1 MVMFASQLAAGQEA
15 KLDLIQAC
23 HMEEIRY
30 NLAFCV
36 LCNTYP
42 GLVEDAGDLEPALS
56 GLMTGEARVPMAAA
70 GRKASPVLAAPLAAK
85 HSKHAGVNSNAELAD
100 PAPSNN
106 LRRLRLK
113 RSAIEPGLSPCRKK
127 QAQTRG
133 PPKGSRPSQGSK
145 SPAPS
150 PASRHDESS
159 LQGPATLDTD
169 RRLSNRR
176 PKRPANTWYL
186 VAS

>member
-56 GLMTGEARVPMAAA
+56 GE
-70 GRKASPVLAAPLAAK
+70 
-85 HSKHAGVNSNAELAD
+85 
-100 PAPSNN
+100 
-106 LRRLRLK
+106 
-113 RSAIEPGLSPCRKK
+113 
-127 QAQTRG
+127 
-133 PPKGSRPSQGSK
+133 
-145 SPAPS
+145 
-150 PASRHDESS
+150 
-159 LQGPATLDTD
+159 
-169 RRLSNRR
+169 
-176 PKRPANTWYL
+176 
-186 VAS
+186 VASQLKGLKLGIC